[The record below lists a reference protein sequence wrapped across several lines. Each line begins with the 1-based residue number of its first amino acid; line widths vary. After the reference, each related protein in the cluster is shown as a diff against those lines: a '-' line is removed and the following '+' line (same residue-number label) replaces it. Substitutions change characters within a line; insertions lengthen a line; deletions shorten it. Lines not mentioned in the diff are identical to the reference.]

1 MRHSTSKSSSSA
13 PSTQSPPSLPRF
25 ALDENFPLP
34 ILGEILSAWTPEI
47 DLVRLR
53 TIDDRL
59 TGGLEDHRLI
69 LALHQL
75 GVEGLVTND
84 DNMLS
89 LPEVLAI
96 IRQTGF
102 SVVTCMRAGHDP
114 LVATG
119 LLLVH
124 LGAVAKRHRRGT
136 PQVWRL
142 ASAEKRP
149 DDFKA
154 LTERVQDR
162 TALRIGDYDLSVA
175 ELDRPVL

>member
-1 MRHSTSKSSSSA
+1 MRHSTSKNSSRE
-13 PSTQSPPSLPRF
+13 PSTQSPPSRPRF

-34 ILGEILSAWTPEI
+34 ILGEIVSAWTPEI

-53 TIDDRL
+53 DIDARL
-59 TGGLEDHRLI
+59 AGGLEDHRLI

-84 DNMLS
+84 DSMLA
-89 LPEVLAI
+89 LPEVIAI
-96 IRQTGF
+96 IGQTGF

-149 DDFKA
+149 EDFEA
-154 LTERVQDR
+154 LTERVEDR
-162 TALRIGDYDLSVA
+162 TGRRIGDYDFSEA
-175 ELDRPVL
+175 ELSEPVL